1 MNIINSELIKPNCLV
16 MLSTISAPQFLSKLS
31 PLINEK
37 VSLTL
42 PSGCFKR
49 IDATA
54 SCQLLAMK
62 ILHCDK
68 ILLEVCR
75 HKLPGYHY
83 KRRTYARLRTF
94 THVYARLRVYVNP
107 NERSTNCQLFR
118 GCRTCNCSVYVGVF
132 K

>member
-1 MNIINSELIKPNCLV
+1 MNIINSESIKPNCLV
-16 MLSTISAPQFLSKLS
+16 MLSTVSAPQFLSKLS

-37 VSLTL
+37 ASLTL

-83 KRRTYARLRTF
+83 KRRTYARLRELIPMSALRIVSYF
-94 THVYARLRVYVNP
+94 VAVEHVTARFMLEYLNK
-107 NERSTNCQLFR
+107 LF
-118 GCRTCNCSVYVGVF
+118 
-132 K
+132 

>member
-1 MNIINSELIKPNCLV
+1 

-42 PSGCFKR
+42 PSGWFKR

-94 THVYARLRVYVNP
+94 TRLR
-107 NERSTNCQLFR
+107 ESQ
-118 GCRTCNCSVYVGVF
+118 
-132 K
+132 

>member
-16 MLSTISAPQFLSKLS
+16 MLSTVSAPQFLSKLS

-37 VSLTL
+37 ASLTL

-68 ILLEVCR
+68 IRLEVCR
-75 HKLPGYHY
+75 HKLLGYHY
-83 KRRTYARLRTF
+83 KRRTYARLRELIPMSALRIVSYF
-94 THVYARLRVYVNP
+94 VAVEHVTARFMLEYLNK
-107 NERSTNCQLFR
+107 LF
-118 GCRTCNCSVYVGVF
+118 
-132 K
+132 

>member
-1 MNIINSELIKPNCLV
+1 
-16 MLSTISAPQFLSKLS
+16 MLSTVSAPQFLSKLS

-37 VSLTL
+37 ASLTL

-68 ILLEVCR
+68 IRLEVCR

-83 KRRTYARLRTF
+83 KRRTYARLRELISMSALRIVSYF
-94 THVYARLRVYVNP
+94 AAVEHVTARFMLEYLNK
-107 NERSTNCQLFR
+107 LFDLNSSLH
-118 GCRTCNCSVYVGVF
+118 T
-132 K
+132 

>member
-16 MLSTISAPQFLSKLS
+16 MLSTISAPQFLLKFS

-75 HKLPGYHY
+75 HKIPGYHY
-83 KRRTYARLRTF
+83 KRWTYARLRKLIPMSALRIVSYF
-94 THVYARLRVYVNP
+94 VAVEHVTARFMLEYLNK
-107 NERSTNCQLFR
+107 LF
-118 GCRTCNCSVYVGVF
+118 
-132 K
+132 

>member
-1 MNIINSELIKPNCLV
+1 MNIINSELIKPNCLL
-16 MLSTISAPQFLSKLS
+16 MLSTVSAPQFLSKLS

-62 ILHCDK
+62 ILHRDK
-68 ILLEVCR
+68 ILLAVCR
-75 HKLPGYHY
+75 HKLPGYHS
-83 KRRTYARLRTF
+83 KRRTCARLRELIPMSALRIVSYF
-94 THVYARLRVYVNP
+94 VAVEHVTARFMLEYLNK
-107 NERSTNCQLFR
+107 LF
-118 GCRTCNCSVYVGVF
+118 
-132 K
+132 

>member
-1 MNIINSELIKPNCLV
+1 MNIINFELIKPNCLV
-16 MLSTISAPQFLSKLS
+16 MLSTVSAPQFLSKLS

-75 HKLPGYHY
+75 HKIPGYHY
-83 KRRTYARLRTF
+83 KRRTYARLRELIPMSALRIVSYF
-94 THVYARLRVYVNP
+94 VAVEHVTTRFMLEYLNK
-107 NERSTNCQLFR
+107 LF
-118 GCRTCNCSVYVGVF
+118 
-132 K
+132 

>member
-16 MLSTISAPQFLSKLS
+16 MLSTVSAPQFFSKLS

-68 ILLEVCR
+68 ILLKVCR

-83 KRRTYARLRTF
+83 KRRTYARLRELIPMSALRIVSYF
-94 THVYARLRVYVNP
+94 VAVEHVTARFMLEYLNK
-107 NERSTNCQLFR
+107 LF
-118 GCRTCNCSVYVGVF
+118 
-132 K
+132 

>member
-1 MNIINSELIKPNCLV
+1 MDIINSELIKPNCLV
-16 MLSTISAPQFLSKLS
+16 MLSTVSAPQFLSKLS

-75 HKLPGYHY
+75 HKIPGYHY
-83 KRRTYARLRTF
+83 KRRTYARLRKLIPMSALRIVSYF
-94 THVYARLRVYVNP
+94 VAVEHVTTRFMLEYLNK
-107 NERSTNCQLFR
+107 LF
-118 GCRTCNCSVYVGVF
+118 
-132 K
+132 

>member
-16 MLSTISAPQFLSKLS
+16 MLSTVSAPQFLSKLS

-75 HKLPGYHY
+75 HKIPGYHY
-83 KRRTYARLRTF
+83 KRRTYARLRELIPMSALRIVSYF
-94 THVYARLRVYVNP
+94 VAVEHVTTRFMLEYLNK
-107 NERSTNCQLFR
+107 LF
-118 GCRTCNCSVYVGVF
+118 
-132 K
+132 

>member
-16 MLSTISAPQFLSKLS
+16 ILSTVSAPQFLSKLS

-37 VSLTL
+37 ASLTL

-68 ILLEVCR
+68 IRLEVCR

-83 KRRTYARLRTF
+83 KRRTCARLRELIPMSALRIVSYF
-94 THVYARLRVYVNP
+94 VAVEHVTTRFMLEYLNK
-107 NERSTNCQLFR
+107 LF
-118 GCRTCNCSVYVGVF
+118 
-132 K
+132 